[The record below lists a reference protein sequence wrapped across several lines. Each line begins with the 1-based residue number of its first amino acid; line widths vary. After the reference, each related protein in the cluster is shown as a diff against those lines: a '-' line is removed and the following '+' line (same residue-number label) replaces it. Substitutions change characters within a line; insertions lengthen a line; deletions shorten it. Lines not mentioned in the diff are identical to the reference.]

1 MAQVI
6 NLKKENTIIT
16 WLLRLSVDLLEHYV
30 YSSPIFGIQTQHL
43 IVAKWGTILHQDM
56 QKILGLD
63 CYPYSRI
70 CERMSCEE
78 SAIFCKYCI
87 YSHEGQNHLI
97 FLTILNKN

>member
-1 MAQVI
+1 MWHKI
-6 NLKKENTIIT
+6 GDIYFKKKRVIT

-30 YSSPIFGIQTQHL
+30 YFWPIFGIQTQHL

-70 CERMSCEE
+70 SERMGCEE
-78 SAIFCKYCI
+78 SAIFFEK
-87 YSHEGQNHLI
+87 LA
-97 FLTILNKN
+97 FT